1 VRIVY
6 PRLNLSIAISIVA
19 VRSKTHVFGRLIA
32 GIVSSNTA
40 EGMDVQ
46 PLGFVVCCV
55 GSGFCDGLIT
65 RSEESYRMCLSV

>member
-19 VRSKTHVFGRLIA
+19 LRSKAHVIGRLIA

-46 PLGFVVCCV
+46 PLEFVVCV

-65 RSEESYRMCLSV
+65 RSEES